1 MSKFVRILEPQS
13 NNGYFLL
20 NLDLV
25 ATARVIGTH
34 GLAALAAS
42 LNTENNHPAPRG
54 HIKLQSAEQV
64 TLADFTL
71 DTVDEAKRWVKEHL
85 GVEL

>member
-1 MSKFVRILEPQS
+1 MSKFVRIPEPQS
-13 NNGYFLL
+13 NNGHFLL

-25 ATARVIGTH
+25 ATARVAGTR

-42 LNTENNHPAPRG
+42 LNTENNQPAPRG

-71 DTVDEAKRWVKEHL
+71 DTVDEAKHWVKENL